1 MENEIQ
7 KMKVESINRMSSLVG
22 NLIAEAINY
31 SKIVDRKP
39 ILKEANPEEVEKRA
53 GKEILTLKEAAE
65 YMSLSLSYM
74 YKLSH

>member
-31 SKIVDRKP
+31 SKIVERKP
-39 ILKEANPEEVEKRA
+39 ILEEDDADEKQRPA
-53 GKEILTLKEAAE
+53 AKVILTLKEAAE
-65 YMSLSLSYM
+65 YLSLSMSYM